1 MWIAGDLAATK
12 EYTAITDKLQERIE
26 EQIRAMDSRFTNIFK
41 RKHGFTLIE
50 VVIIIVVLGILSTLA
65 IAKYQD
71 LTLDAKK
78 SACRSSLGGLRG
90 GISTWYSQNIVKKGQ
105 AAYPPIDTLRAAGK
119 VLLHRIPPNPFQVNA
134 PDSIVTGVTKGVVV
148 GTRGG
153 WAYNAATGDVWANS
167 NTVLEAGSG
176 CSGES
181 TTVGEHSW

>member
-1 MWIAGDLAATK
+1 MRRAAAK
-12 EYTAITDKLQERIE
+12 ENPTITDKLHEEIE
-26 EQIRAMDSRFTNIFK
+26 KQVWAMNLKFTKLGK
-41 RKHGFTLIE
+41 RSHGFTLVE
-50 VVIIIVVLGILSTLA
+50 VVIVIVVLGILSTFA

-105 AAYPPIDTLRAAGK
+105 ATYPPIDTLRATGK
-119 VLLHRIPPNPFQVNA
+119 VLLHSIPPNPFQVNA
-134 PDSIVTGVTKGVVV
+134 SDSIVTGVTKGVVV

-167 NTVLEAGSG
+167 NTVIDAGSG
-176 CSGES
+176 CSGAS
-181 TTVGEHSW
+181 TTVGENTW